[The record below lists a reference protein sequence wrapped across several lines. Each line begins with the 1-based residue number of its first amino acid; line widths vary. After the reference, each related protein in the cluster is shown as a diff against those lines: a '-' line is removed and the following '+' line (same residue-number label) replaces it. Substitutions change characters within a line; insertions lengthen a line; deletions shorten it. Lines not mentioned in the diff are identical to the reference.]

1 MPFSFWRSSEA
12 MEQLNRLDR
21 AGFAVEFL
29 RRNAG
34 YRRDYARSLRQIAGG
49 VTDPAT
55 GWFGLARRWGL
66 SFCPRPGLACR
77 ESDVPVATRGIARDD
92 DHRARATRL

>member
-34 YRRDYARSLRQIAGG
+34 YRRDYARTLRQIAGG
-49 VTDPAT
+49 VEPDAAR
-55 GWFGLARRWGL
+55 FGLARRWGL
-66 SFCPRPGLACR
+66 SFCPRPGLTSR
-77 ESDVPVATRGIARDD
+77 ESDGSVATGGFARHD
-92 DHRARATRL
+92 DHRACATRL